1 MERRARHNS
10 QFGCEPGPYDPARK
24 HLNSMTTIPAGRINR
39 LFGTGGSVM
48 LTLYNAFPEEFT
60 LNTPLFVE
68 IDGLQVPLWC
78 DAFERRGTAGAVAA
92 FADFDNERRASE
104 LLGREFR
111 IEEQPAEQDDEF
123 YMEDLIGFAVTTQD
137 GLAGTVTD
145 YYDSDANPLFEMEFG
160 SRRVLVPAAEEFIAH
175 IDFERRMMRLVLPEG
190 LLEIEE

>member
-1 MERRARHNS
+1 MA
-10 QFGCEPGPYDPARK
+10 
-24 HLNSMTTIPAGRINR
+24 TIPAGRINR

-60 LNTPLFVE
+60 PDTPLFVE

-111 IEEQPAEQDDEF
+111 IEEQPAEDDEEF
-123 YMEDLIGFAVTTQD
+123 YMEDLIGFAVEAVTAADITPLH
-137 GLAGTVTD
+137 GSVTD
-145 YYDSDANPLFEMEFG
+145 YFDSDANPLFEMEFG
-160 SRRVLVPAAEEFIAH
+160 SRRVLVPTAEEFIAH
-175 IDFERRMMRLVLPEG
+175 IDFERRSMRLVLPEG

>member
-1 MERRARHNS
+1 MPVAIRIPLRIRPVRSRMQNNRN
-10 QFGCEPGPYDPARK
+10 P
-24 HLNSMTTIPAGRINR
+24 MTTIPAGRINR

-78 DAFERRGTAGAVAA
+78 DAFERRGTAGAVAT
-92 FADFDNERRASE
+92 FADFDNERRVSE

-111 IEEQPAEQDDEF
+111 IEEQPAEEDDTF

-137 GLAGTVTD
+137 GTAGTVTD
-145 YYDSDANPLFEMEFG
+145 FFDSEANPLFEMAFFG
-160 SRRVLVPAAEEFIAH
+160 RNVLVPAAEEFIAH
-175 IDFERRMMRLVLPEG
+175 IDFEGRMMRLILPEG